1 MAQRRAEQKQ
11 RTRARILAA
20 ARKLFASPG
29 YEETTIRM
37 IAHEASVAPGS
48 VFTTFDSKEDVL
60 LAIATEKYDELADHL
75 AARLHGAE
83 GTARQRLK
91 HAFACAYAFEHDR
104 LALLMKQLGA
114 SWTWSHD
121 MEARSQ
127 ERLAR
132 PFGFVATLCRE
143 ARATGEICERTD
155 LDVLADVLLGLY
167 LRNFRHAWFRQL
179 DPGATATLAA
189 RQIDLIFD
197 GACGRTPDSADSRS
211 PDTFLR

>member
-1 MAQRRAEQKQ
+1 MGRQRDEQKQ
-11 RTRARILAA
+11 RTRDRILAA

-37 IAHEASVAPGS
+37 IASEASVAPGS
-48 VFTTFDSKEDVL
+48 VFTTFESKEDVL

-75 AARLHGAE
+75 SGCLSGAE
-83 GTARQRLK
+83 GPARDRLK
-91 HAFACAYAFEHDR
+91 LAFGAAYSFEQAR

-132 PFGFVATLCRE
+132 PFGFVSLLLRE
-143 ARATGEICERTD
+143 AETNGEIRGG
-155 LDVLADVLLGLY
+155 LDIALVADVLLGIY
-167 LRNFRHAWFRQL
+167 LRNYRHAWFRQL
-179 DPGATATLAA
+179 DAAATAALAA
-189 RQIDLIFD
+189 RQIDLVFD
-197 GACGRTPDSADSRS
+197 GACPPRS
-211 PDTFLR
+211 M